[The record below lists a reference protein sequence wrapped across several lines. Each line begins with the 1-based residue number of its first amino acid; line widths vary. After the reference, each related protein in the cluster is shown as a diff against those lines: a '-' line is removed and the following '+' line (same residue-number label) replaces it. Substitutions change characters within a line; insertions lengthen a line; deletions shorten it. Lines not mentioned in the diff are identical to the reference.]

1 MAEAGRDGTLASLF
15 PSSPLILVGVNG
27 AGDAGAGQVF
37 GRRGLGHGGGTWAR
51 RLATSGVVLTTITL
65 PHASFGPLKIAI

>member
-1 MAEAGRDGTLASLF
+1 MAAAGRDGALPSLF

-27 AGDAGAGQVF
+27 GVGAGAGDVS
-37 GRRGLGHGGGTWAR
+37 GRGGVGHAGGTWGR
-51 RLATSGVVLTTITL
+51 RLAASGVVLTTITL